1 MDVRTQMGTQP
12 MMQAETQPMMR
23 TGMQAG
29 AQPSAQPIMQAGT
42 QPMMQPIP
50 TIPQRPDTEQT
61 KRRKEN
67 FGVLGLGTL
76 LYACFYTL
84 CMYKAG
90 RGLNEAFFL
99 A

>member
-12 MMQAETQPMMR
+12 MMQAGTQPMMQ

-29 AQPSAQPIMQAGT
+29 AQPVMRAGAQPVMQAGA
-42 QPMMQPIP
+42 QSMMQPIP

-67 FGVLGLGTL
+67 FGVLGLGSL

-84 CMYKAG
+84 CMV
-90 RGLNEAFFL
+90 
-99 A
+99 